1 MRLPAFALTLI
12 AAATLVGIPGCGEG
26 GAEPTTGPET
36 GARADQA
43 SGPSRPPSERPV
55 AKVAVIGI
63 DGATFSVIEPLI
75 AAGRLPNIAALME
88 RGAAMVLRSSEE
100 SDSSP
105 VLWNTIVTGTGMAT
119 HGIIGFTRR
128 TDTEVDGE
136 VLSSY
141 GIFTSQDRKVP
152 ALWNMVTSRGAFVG
166 VLGIWNTWPAESVAG
181 YMVTDRFAHTL
192 WEDTSERRALAQTTN
207 AGVTWP
213 AELAGLVSAQVR
225 PPEAVRR
232 EDLEQLGAFTDAEWD
247 VIVHSGEDGDV
258 QVGNGLRALRFG
270 YQAQESVGGASVTL
284 LDELEQ
290 PDLFITFLELPD
302 RVGHH
307 FWHAYRPDEVRGGA
321 EQVEAGWRERWGEVL
336 PRAYEVT
343 DRWVGEIVS
352 RLDPSTTILL
362 VSDHGMQSSGSPG
375 GRLDQLSRMAHSG
388 KHSKDGIL
396 IAAGPAIVS
405 GARTEATLLDVAPTV
420 LAAMGLPGS
429 RQFEGRILHELLD
442 KGHLRRFPPGPAQS
456 EAELER
462 RAVEHTEGLDDAYM
476 EQLRAMGYT
485 GAAGEDVW
493 DNRADAPDAPDPA
506 GEPRDG

>member
-1 MRLPAFALTLI
+1 MTLI
-12 AAATLVGIPGCGEG
+12 ARMRRYHAAPMLLRRLLAVSCLAALAFAPGCGDQ
-26 GAEPTTGPET
+26 AEPTTTGGET
-36 GARADQA
+36 PTVVE
-43 SGPSRPPSERPV
+43 PSDPDRPV
-55 AKVAVIGI
+55 AKVAVLGI
-63 DGATFSVIEPLI
+63 DGATFTVIDPLVK
-75 AAGRLPNIAALME
+75 AGRLPHLAALID

-105 VLWNTIVTGTGMAT
+105 VLWNTIVTGTRMAT

-128 TDTEVDGE
+128 VDEEVDGQR
-136 VLSSY
+136 LTSY
-141 GIFTSQDRKVP
+141 EIFTSQDRKVP
-152 ALWNMVTSRGAFVG
+152 ALWNMVTTRGASVG
-166 VLGIWNTWPAESVAG
+166 ALGIWNTWPAEPING

-192 WEDTSERRALAQTTN
+192 WEDTSERRDLAETTH

-213 AELAGLVSAQVR
+213 DALAELVAPEVR
-225 PPEAVRR
+225 PPDAVRR
-232 EDLEQLGAFTDAEWD
+232 EDLEQLGGFTDAEWA
-247 VIVHSGEDGDV
+247 VIRNSGEDGDP

-270 YQAQESVGGASVTL
+270 YQAQESVGGASLVL

-307 FWHAYRPDEVRGGA
+307 FWHAYEPDAVRGGA
-321 EQVEAGWRERWGEVL
+321 ENVEAEWRERWDEVL

-352 RLDPSTTILL
+352 RLDPDTTILV

-375 GRLDQLSRMAHSG
+375 GRLNQLERMAHSG

-396 IAAGPAIVS
+396 IAAGPGIIP
-405 GARTEATLLDVAPTV
+405 GAETEATLLDVAPTV

-429 RQFEGRILHELLD
+429 RQFEGRILHQLLD
-442 KGHLRRFPPGPAQS
+442 KQHLRRFPPGPARA

-462 RAVEHTEGLDDAYM
+462 RDEERTEGLDDAYM

-493 DNRADAPDAPDPA
+493 DNRGD
-506 GEPRDG
+506 EERDG